1 MLLSTLLKDVNYRG
15 DFKDTEITDITDNN
29 KKITN
34 GCLFVCIKGAHFD
47 GHTAAKEAV
56 NNGASAVI
64 CEHDTGVENQVIVEN
79 SRDAYSL
86 ICANFYG
93 NPSKKLRLIGIT
105 GTNGKTTTAFLLK
118 GIFDKLG
125 IKSGLIGTV
134 KNITGDREYTAS
146 LTTPDS
152 KDLQRYFY
160 EMVQSGCKYCIMEV
174 SSQALAQG
182 RVDGCHFEIGLFT
195 NLTQDHLDYHKT
207 FENYKKAKRKLFE
220 ICDTAIINIDDESA
234 NDMVEGLPCKV
245 TAFSTKN
252 DEADFVAKN
261 IICTS
266 SSIQYELLWNDKI
279 GRVSVAIPGHFTV
292 YNSMGA
298 AICAIKAGCE
308 FNDVL
313 SAIAKSAGVP
323 GRVEVVPANT
333 DYTVLIDYAHSPDGL
348 ENVISSL
355 RETTNGRIITVFG
368 CGGDR
373 DKTKRPKMGK
383 IVGDLAD
390 VAVVTSDNPRS
401 ENPDLIVK
409 DILAGM
415 TDCKAKIVT
424 VVNRTDAIR
433 YAITKEAKKGDV
445 VLLAGKGHE
454 TYQIL
459 NTGKIHY
466 DEREIVAQILAE
478 GNKK

>member
-1 MLLSTLLKDVNYRG
+1 MLLKDLLKNVNYQG
-15 DFKDTEITDITDNN
+15 NFTDTDITDITDNTDN
-29 KKITN
+29 ITK
-34 GCLFVCIKGAHFD
+34 GCLFVCIKGARFD
-47 GHTAAKEAV
+47 GHSAAEAAIE
-56 NNGASAVI
+56 NGAAAVV
-64 CEHDTGVENQVIVEN
+64 CEHDTGVKNQIIVEN
-79 SRDAYSL
+79 SRDAYSN
-86 ICANFYG
+86 ICANFFG
-93 NPSKKLRLIGIT
+93 NPSQKLKLIGIT
-105 GTNGKTTTAFLLK
+105 GTNGKTTTTFLLK

-134 KNITGDREYTAS
+134 KNITGDKEYTAT

-160 EMVQSGCKYCIMEV
+160 EMVESGCEYCIMEV

-220 ICDTAIINIDDESA
+220 ISDKAVINIDDEA
-234 NDMVEGLPCKV
+234 AVEMVEGLTCENSS
-245 TAFSTKN
+245 FSVKN
-252 DEADFVAKN
+252 NEAEFVAKN

-266 SSIQYELLWNDKI
+266 GSVQYELLWNDKI
-279 GRVSVAIPGHFTV
+279 GRVNVSIPGRFTV

-298 AICAIKAGCE
+298 AICAIKAGCD

-313 SAIAKSAGVP
+313 SAIAKSTGVP
-323 GRVEVVPANT
+323 GRVEVVPT
-333 DYTVLIDYAHSPDGL
+333 DTEYTVIIDYAHSPDGL

-355 RETTNGRIITVFG
+355 RETTEGRIITVFG

-383 IVGDLAD
+383 IVGDLSD

-409 DILAGM
+409 DILSGM
-415 TDCKAKIVT
+415 TSCKAKIVT
-424 VVNRTDAIR
+424 IVNRTDAIK
-433 YAITKEAKKGDV
+433 YAMTKEAGKGDV
-445 VLLAGKGHE
+445 ILLAGKGHE

-466 DEREIVAQILAE
+466 DEREIIAQILSE
-478 GNKK
+478 GNIK